1 MLQGEV
7 GEFRQ
12 ITRRISKTV
21 QDRRIVS
28 IKDEWEIVSAL
39 SNGGIADDLGWPQIT
54 PKHPHFVHFNAF
66 LFSVTAEGRDFKFGG

>member
-1 MLQGEV
+1 MPKIFSKFERGYVPTGRQIQVEKVEV

-28 IKDEWEIVSAL
+28 TKDNRKSYAHYRMVTL
-39 SNGGIADDLGWPQIT
+39 PMTLGYP
-54 PKHPHFVHFNAF
+54 
-66 LFSVTAEGRDFKFGG
+66 